1 MKPGGGFPPGDV
13 VERMVA
19 CYHAPALAYR
29 HLRETSGLISYVVP
43 ELEARSALESAVR
56 VYLLLTRFARSQT
69 VDRLL
74 EIAEGGVG
82 QREQA
87 EFNQIVAELRELA
100 QPCLELDV
108 FWRDAGKELL

>member
-1 MKPGGGFPPGDV
+1 M
-13 VERMVA
+13 A
-19 CYHAPALAYR
+19 CYHAPAYR
-29 HLRETSGLISYVVP
+29 HLRETGGLISYVVP

-56 VYLLLTRFARSQT
+56 VYLLLSRFAKSQA

-82 QREQA
+82 QRERA

-108 FWRDAGKELL
+108 FWRDAKKEEL